1 MKYSKSRKFRCP
13 KSHIFSILYLLDA
26 LFARCFV
33 CSMLCL
39 LDDVFAQCCVFSMLC
54 LFNAVFAQCCI
65 YAQCC
70 VYSILCLFNAVC
82 SIFSFII
89 LDRFHKL
96 YMDICAYIH
105 IIMLKNKVKFFK
117 ALADGTRLT
126 ILSYLLE
133 HGYCACDFSALT
145 EKDQSTVSKHLKV
158 LVEAEILKSEKR
170 GRNIVYTIGDD
181 RTRDLLVSLG
191 INELKPC
198 CNCPG
203 NSGPSSIQETADK

>member
-1 MKYSKSRKFRCP
+1 
-13 KSHIFSILYLLDA
+13 
-26 LFARCFV
+26 
-33 CSMLCL
+33 
-39 LDDVFAQCCVFSMLC
+39 
-54 LFNAVFAQCCI
+54 
-65 YAQCC
+65 
-70 VYSILCLFNAVC
+70 
-82 SIFSFII
+82 
-89 LDRFHKL
+89 
-96 YMDICAYIH
+96 
-105 IIMLKNKVKFFK
+105 MLKNKVKFFK

-191 INELKPC
+191 INEQSPAVIALEI
-198 CNCPG
+198 PG
-203 NSGPSSIQETADK
+203 LLLYKKLLINNNHGK